1 MKIAIDGPA
10 GSGKSTVARA
20 LAERCGITYLDTGA
34 LYRSVAAECLHRG
47 IEPTDDEAVAAVSRE
62 VSITFGPMSEGKQD
76 VFVDGRDVTVEIRT
90 PEVDK
95 AVTPVSANPA
105 VREAMLGVQRAFGET
120 GSVVAE
126 GRDIGTVIFPDAE
139 VKVFLTA
146 DPAARAL
153 RRAVQ
158 RAGGDAAKDASAS
171 ADDAEV
177 AAILADLERRD
188 KADSSRAVAP
198 LKPAEDAVHIDSSF
212 LSVDEVIDAI
222 LNLNDE
228 LKEMSH
234 E

>member
-20 LAERCGITYLDTGA
+20 LAERCNITYLDTGA
-34 LYRSVAAECLHRG
+34 LYRSIAAECLHRG
-47 IEPTDDEAVAAVSRE
+47 IDVYDEDAVGE
-62 VSITFGPMSEGKQD
+62 VANEITITFGPMQGGKQD

-95 AVTPVSANPA
+95 AVTPVSANPQ
-105 VREAMLGVQRAFGET
+105 VRLAMLGVQRAFGEN

-146 DPAARAL
+146 DPAARAM

-158 RAGGDAAKDASAS
+158 RAGGDAAKDANAS
-171 ADDAEV
+171 ADKDEV

-198 LKPAEDAVHIDSSF
+198 LKPAEDAVHIDSSS

-222 LNLNDE
+222 IDLSPE

>member
-34 LYRSVAAECLHRG
+34 LYRSVAVECLHRG
-47 IEPTDDEAVAAVSRE
+47 IEPTDDERVGQVARE
-62 VSITFGPMSEGKQD
+62 VTITFGPMVDGKQD
-76 VFVDGRDVTVEIRT
+76 VFVDGRDVTVDIRT
-90 PEVDK
+90 PEADK

-158 RAGGDAAKDASAS
+158 RAGGDAAKDASAT
-171 ADDAEV
+171 ADKSEV
-177 AAILADLERRD
+177 EAILADLQRRD

-198 LKPAEDAVHIDSSF
+198 LKPAEDAVHIDSSS
-212 LSVDEVIDAI
+212 LSVDEVIAAI